1 MNSLTYTNTHIIP
14 TPHLPQKPSSLLPL
28 DGATY
33 STHCKL
39 SDILGGRKMIVL
51 MKLCIVYLQ
60 FPVTSLLKGVQ
71 CSPTD
76 ITLIKCQQRAAHC
89 ARHRGGGRDE
99 STSSTTCL
107 SLHPQLHSDV
117 SSLNAQLSTPGCCC
131 LHVQLKHAV
140 LPGMFSVFP
149 RGTSESPLWAPFGP
163 CAWFSLIVPALCH
176 LGLHASPPTL
186 VTTQTLISFDAG
198 YSLLLLCDDVRHL
211 SRYPTNV
218 QNGWEIVLVFW
229 ELAILYW
236 LWSQVQ
242 LFQQKCQSLLEGD
255 PCLTWSPPAAS
266 PA

>member
-1 MNSLTYTNTHIIP
+1 MNSLIYTNTHIIP
-14 TPHLPQKPSSLLPL
+14 TPHLPQKSSSLLPL

-39 SDILGGRKMIVL
+39 SGILCGRKMIVL

-60 FPVTSLLKGVQ
+60 FPVTPLLKGVQ

-76 ITLIKCQQRAAHC
+76 ITLIKCQQRATHC

-117 SSLNAQLSTPGCCC
+117 SSLNAQLSSLDAAASTSSSNTLCSLECFLFFPGEPQS
-131 LHVQLKHAV
+131 L
-140 LPGMFSVFP
+140 
-149 RGTSESPLWAPFGP
+149 PLWAPFAP

-176 LGLHASPPTL
+176 LGLHTSPPTL
-186 VTTQTLISFDAG
+186 VTTQTLISCDAG

-255 PCLTWSPPAAS
+255 PRLTWSLPAAS